1 MGAEVR
7 QRNEAI
13 HAETDT
19 ETDTETDIDADPGS
33 ETRPVR
39 APDEPLPPAR
49 IRSSVSIPLQLGPD
63 QFVPAEVVSFHGLAD
78 QGEHVAVVFGD
89 ALKQDC
95 PLVRVHSECLTGD
108 VLGSARCDCGPQLR
122 ESMDL
127 LGAGGG
133 LLLYLR
139 QEGRGIGLYNKLEAY
154 LLQDVGMDT
163 FAANRA
169 LNFGDDLRDYRVAA
183 QMLAALGTHQVDMLT
198 NNPAKAAGLSERGI
212 VVRRRLSTGVHVTQA
227 NRGYLM
233 AKIDHAGHEINVDDV
248 RSAK

>member
-1 MGAEVR
+1 MGADVR
-7 QRNEAI
+7 ERDEAQ
-13 HAETDT
+13 DT
-19 ETDTETDIDADPGS
+19 AARSVDTK
-33 ETRPVR
+33 
-39 APDEPLPPAR
+39 DEPLPQAR
-49 IRSSVSIPLQLGPD
+49 IRTTVTIPLQLGPER
-63 QFVPAEVVSFHGLAD
+63 FEPAEVISFHGLAD

-127 LGAGGG
+127 LNTDGGV
-133 LLLYLR
+133 LLYLR

-183 QMLAALGTHQVDMLT
+183 QMLSALGIRQVDVLT
-198 NNPAKAAGLSERGI
+198 NNPDKETGLSERGI
-212 VVRRRLSTGVHVTQA
+212 VVRRRLPTGVYVTHA
-227 NRGYLM
+227 NRRYLM
-233 AKIDHAGHEINVDDV
+233 AKIDHAGHEINVEDV
-248 RSAK
+248 RSAQ